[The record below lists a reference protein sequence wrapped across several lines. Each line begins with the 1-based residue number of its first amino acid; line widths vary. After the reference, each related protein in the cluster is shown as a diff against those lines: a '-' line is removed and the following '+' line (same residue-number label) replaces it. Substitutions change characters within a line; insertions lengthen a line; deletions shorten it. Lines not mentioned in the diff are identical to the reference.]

1 MRKLKMIV
9 DMLSDGKWHS
19 VAELID
25 KLDLAFFEVW
35 SRLEF
40 LNEFELAKFDVERER
55 IRIDRDFKRLPELP
69 SQ

>member
-1 MRKLKMIV
+1 MIV

-55 IRIDRDFKRLPELP
+55 IRIDRDFKRLPEIP